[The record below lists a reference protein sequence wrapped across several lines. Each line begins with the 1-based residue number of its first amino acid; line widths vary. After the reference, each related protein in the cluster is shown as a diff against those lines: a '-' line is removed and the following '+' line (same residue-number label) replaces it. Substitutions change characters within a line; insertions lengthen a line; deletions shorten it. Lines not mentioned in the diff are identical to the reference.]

1 MKTLWKISAL
11 TLAIAT
17 FGTGA
22 TFAADDKAVQAAI
35 SRLAKGYLDPK
46 TVPDAALFLP
56 PPPAK
61 KSGAEARDKEAQKAA
76 LALQGGPRWKLAT
89 DDADIFTPKA
99 TGAMSCAA
107 GFEISPEAT
116 PKLDALLRRTMTDF
130 ALSTRTAK
138 AKYQRARPFM
148 VNKKPNCT
156 PDWDKTLRG
165 DGSYPSG
172 HSTIG
177 FGWSLIVA
185 ELVPERAALLSARG
199 RAFADSRRVCNVH
212 WLSDTQEGAFAA
224 PAVLAR
230 LHAEAA
236 FRADLDAVRTELA
249 DPAVR
254 SRAPSRDCAGEA
266 AAMAM
271 Q

>member
-1 MKTLWKISAL
+1 MKTIWKISAL
-11 TLAIAT
+11 SLVAAT
-17 FGTGA
+17 MSAGA
-22 TFAADDKAVQAAI
+22 TTPTNDKAVEAAI
-35 SRLAKGYLDPK
+35 SRLVKGYLDPRS
-46 TVPDAALFLP
+46 VPDAALFLP
-56 PPPAK
+56 PPPAM
-61 KSGAEARDKEAQKAA
+61 KSGAEARDKEAQTAA
-76 LALQGGPRWKLAT
+76 LKLQGGPRWKLAT
-89 DDADIFTPKA
+89 DDADVFTPKA

-156 PDWDKTLRG
+156 PGWDKTLRG

-172 HSTIG
+172 HATIG
-177 FGWSLIVA
+177 FGWSLVVA
-185 ELVPERAALLSARG
+185 ELVPERAALLTARG

-230 LHAEAA
+230 LHSEPA
-236 FRADLDAVRTELA
+236 FQTDMAAVRAELA
-249 DPAVR
+249 SPDVR
-254 SRAPSRDCAGEA
+254 SRKPSRDCAAET
-266 AAMAM
+266 AAMAIK
-271 Q
+271 

>member
-1 MKTLWKISAL
+1 MKIVWKIAAL
-11 TLAIAT
+11 SVAVATLGA
-17 FGTGA
+17 GA
-22 TFAADDKAVQAAI
+22 TYAADDKAVQAAI
-35 SRLAKGYLDPK
+35 SRLGKGYLDPK
-46 TVPDAALFLP
+46 AVPEAALFIP
-56 PPPAK
+56 DAPAK
-61 KSGAEARDKEAQKAA
+61 GSKTEARDLEAQKAA
-76 LALQGGPRWKLAT
+76 IKLQGGPRWKLAT
-89 DDADIFTPKA
+89 DDADVFTPKA

-156 PDWDKTLRG
+156 PDWDKALRG

-172 HSTIG
+172 HATIG

-185 ELVPERAALLSARG
+185 ELVPERAALLTARG

-212 WLSDTQEGAFAA
+212 WLSDTQEGAIAA

-230 LHAEAA
+230 LHAEPA
-236 FRADLDAVRTELA
+236 FRADMDAARAELA
-249 DPAVR
+249 DPSCPRPQSIARLCGR
-254 SRAPSRDCAGEA
+254 SGGDGD
-266 AAMAM
+266 
-271 Q
+271 

>member
-1 MKTLWKISAL
+1 MKSKWKISAL
-11 TLAIAT
+11 AMAVTLLGA
-17 FGTGA
+17 GA
-22 TFAADDKAVQAAI
+22 TWAGDDKAVQAAI

-46 TVPDAALFLP
+46 SVPDAALFLP
-56 PPPAK
+56 PPPAV
-61 KSGAEARDKEAQKAA
+61 KSWAEARDKEAQTAA
-76 LALQGGPRWKLAT
+76 LKLQGSARWKMAT
-89 DDADIFTPKA
+89 DDADVFTPKA

-130 ALSTRTAK
+130 ALSTRAAK

-172 HSTIG
+172 HATIG
-177 FGWSLIVA
+177 FGWSLVVA
-185 ELVPERAALLSARG
+185 ELVPERAALLTARG

-212 WLSDTQEGAFAA
+212 WLSDTQEGAMAA

-230 LHAEAA
+230 LHAEPA
-236 FRADLDAVRTELA
+236 FRADMDAVRIELA
-249 DPAVR
+249 DPTVR
-254 SRAPSRDCAGEA
+254 ANTPSRDCAAET

-271 Q
+271 K